1 MGLHHPV
8 DYRRVI
14 MRNYGELI
22 AQAIGAKKQ
31 IVKSLDTVKTRN
43 IQYVKKL
50 RHLEKAQVFLQKA
63 AQDTQEQLKI
73 HVEDIVQ
80 LALDAIF
87 PDKYAFEI
95 QFYIAYGKTTAELV
109 FISRQSGHTVDPMVA
124 SGGGVVDVCSF
135 ALRLACWTL
144 SRGIDKVIIL
154 DEPFRFLSKNL
165 QERAGALLKELSFKL
180 GIQIILTTHLDALI
194 DAADKIVNVK
204 LDRRGVSQVTYI

>member
-1 MGLHHPV
+1 MA
-8 DYRRVI
+8 
-14 MRNYGELI
+14 RNYNELI
-22 AQAIGAKKQ
+22 AQATGAKKQ
-31 IVKSLDTVKTRN
+31 IVKSLFAVTQSN
-43 IQYVKKL
+43 NEYVKKL
-50 RHLEKAQVFLQKA
+50 QHLEKAQVFLQKV

-87 PDKYAFEI
+87 PDKYTFEI
-95 QFYIAYGKTTAELV
+95 QFSISYGKTTAELV
-109 FISRQSGHTVDPMVA
+109 FISKQSGHIVDPMIA

-165 QERAGALLKELSFKL
+165 QERAGQLLKELSL
-180 GIQIILTTHLDALI
+180 RLSIQIILTTHLDALI
-194 DAADKIVNVK
+194 EAADKTINVK
-204 LDRRGVSQVTYI
+204 LDKSGVSQIAYI

>member
-1 MGLHHPV
+1 
-8 DYRRVI
+8 
-14 MRNYGELI
+14 MRNYNELI

-31 IVKSLDTVKTRN
+31 IIKSLDTVS
-43 IQYVKKL
+43 IQNKQYEKKL
-50 RHLEKAQVFLQKA
+50 KYLEQAQAFLQKV

-87 PDKYAFEI
+87 PDKYTFEI
-95 QFYIAYGKTTAELV
+95 QFNIAYGKTTAELV
-109 FISRQSGHTVDPMVA
+109 FISKQSGHIVDPMIA

-165 QERAGALLKELSFKL
+165 QERAGTLLKELSLKL

-194 DAADKIVNVK
+194 DAADKTINVK
-204 LDRRGVSQVTYI
+204 LDKNGVSQISYV

>member
-1 MGLHHPV
+1 
-8 DYRRVI
+8 
-14 MRNYGELI
+14 MRNYNELI
-22 AQAIGAKKQ
+22 AQATGAKKQ
-31 IVKSLDTVKTRN
+31 IIKSLDTVSMQNK
-43 IQYVKKL
+43 QYEKKL
-50 RHLEKAQVFLQKA
+50 KHLEQAQAFLQKV

-87 PDKYAFEI
+87 PDKYTFEI
-95 QFYIAYGKTTAELV
+95 QFNIAYGKTTAELV
-109 FISRQSGHTVDPMVA
+109 FISKQSGHIVDPMIA

-165 QERAGALLKELSFKL
+165 QERAGTLLKELSLKL

-194 DAADKIVNVK
+194 DAADKTINVK
-204 LDRRGVSQVTYI
+204 LDKNGVSQISYV

>member
-1 MGLHHPV
+1 MSR
-8 DYRRVI
+8 DY
-14 MRNYGELI
+14 NKLI
-22 AQAIGAKKQ
+22 AQATGAKKQ
-31 IVKSLDTVKTRN
+31 IQKSLETVTVQNK
-43 IQYVKKL
+43 QCVKKL
-50 RHLEKAQVFLQKA
+50 KYLEQAQAFLQKV

-87 PDKYAFEI
+87 PDKYTFEI
-95 QFYIAYGKTTAELV
+95 QFNIAYGKTTAELV
-109 FISRQSGHTVDPMVA
+109 FISKQSGHIVDPMIA

-165 QERAGALLKELSFKL
+165 QERAGTLLKELSNRL
-180 GIQIILTTHLDALI
+180 DIQIILTTHLDALI
-194 DAADKIVNVK
+194 DASDKTINVR
-204 LDRRGVSQVTYI
+204 LDKNGVSQIEYVQ

>member
-1 MGLHHPV
+1 
-8 DYRRVI
+8 
-14 MRNYGELI
+14 MRNYNELI
-22 AQAIGAKKQ
+22 AQATGAKKQ
-31 IVKSLDTVKTRN
+31 IQKSLDAVILSNTN
-43 IQYVKKL
+43 YNKKL
-50 RHLEKAQVFLQKA
+50 KNLEKAQAFLQKV

-87 PDKYAFEI
+87 PDKYTFEI
-95 QFYIAYGKTTAELV
+95 QFNIAYGKTTAELV
-109 FISRQSGHTVDPMVA
+109 FISKQSGHIVDPMIA

-144 SRGIDKVIIL
+144 SRGIDKIIIL

-165 QERAGALLKELSFKL
+165 HEQAGILLKELSLKL

-194 DAADKIVNVK
+194 DAADKTINVR
-204 LDRRGVSQVTYI
+204 LDKQEVSQITYL

>member
-1 MGLHHPV
+1 
-8 DYRRVI
+8 
-14 MRNYGELI
+14 MRNYNELI
-22 AQAIGAKKQ
+22 AQATGAKKQ
-31 IVKSLDTVKTRN
+31 IAKSLDSVTIANK
-43 IQYVKKL
+43 QYTKKL
-50 RHLEKAQVFLQKA
+50 HQLEKAQAFLQKV

-87 PDKYAFEI
+87 PDRYAFEI
-95 QFYIAYGKTTAELV
+95 QFNIAYGKTTAELV
-109 FISRQSGHTVDPMVA
+109 FISKQSGHIVDPMIA

-165 QERAGALLKELSFKL
+165 QERAGMLLKELSDKL
-180 GIQIILTTHLDALI
+180 DIQIILTTHLDALI
-194 DAADKIVNVK
+194 DAADKTVNVK
-204 LDRRGVSQVTYI
+204 LDKCGVSQITYV

>member
-1 MGLHHPV
+1 MS
-8 DYRRVI
+8 
-14 MRNYGELI
+14 RNYNELI
-22 AQAIGAKKQ
+22 AQAVGAKKQ
-31 IVKSLDTVKTRN
+31 IVKSLDMAKTAHQ
-43 IQYVKKL
+43 QYEKKL
-50 RHLEKAQVFLQKA
+50 KCLEQAQAFLQKV

-87 PDKYAFEI
+87 PDKYTFEI
-95 QFYIAYGKTTAELV
+95 QFNISYGKTTAELV
-109 FISRQSGHTVDPMVA
+109 FISKQSGHIVDPMIA

-165 QERAGALLKELSFKL
+165 QERAGTLLKELSLKL

-194 DAADKIVNVK
+194 DAADKTINVK
-204 LDRRGVSQVTYI
+204 LDRQGVSQII

>member
-1 MGLHHPV
+1 MS
-8 DYRRVI
+8 
-14 MRNYGELI
+14 RNYETLI
-22 AQAIGAKKQ
+22 AQATGAKKQ
-31 IVKSLDTVKTRN
+31 IIKSIEALELNYKNYNKRLKN
-43 IQYVKKL
+43 
-50 RHLEKAQVFLQKA
+50 LEKAQAFLQKV
-63 AQDTQEQLKI
+63 AQDTQSQLKI

-87 PDKYAFEI
+87 PDKYTFEI
-95 QFYIAYGKTTAELV
+95 QFNIAYGKTTAELV
-109 FISRQSGHTVDPMVA
+109 FISKQSGHIVDPMIA

-165 QERAGALLKELSFKL
+165 QERAGQLLKELSLKL

-194 DAADKIVNVK
+194 DAADKTINVK
-204 LDRRGVSQVTYI
+204 LDKNGVSQITYL

>member
-1 MGLHHPV
+1 
-8 DYRRVI
+8 
-14 MRNYGELI
+14 MRNYNELI
-22 AQAIGAKKQ
+22 AQATGAKKQ
-31 IVKSLDTVKTRN
+31 VQKSLDAVTLLNKDYT
-43 IQYVKKL
+43 KKL
-50 RHLEKAQVFLQKA
+50 QYLEKAQAFLQKV

-87 PDKYAFEI
+87 PDKYIFEI
-95 QFYIAYGKTTAELV
+95 QFNTAYGKTTAELV
-109 FISRQSGHTVDPMVA
+109 FISKQSGHIVDPMIA

-165 QERAGALLKELSFKL
+165 QERAGMLLKELSGKL

-194 DAADKIVNVK
+194 DAADKTINVR
-204 LDRRGVSQVTYI
+204 LDKQGVSQIEYV